1 MIWKPAFR
9 MAWELSKPWHKPI
22 FGTWADELGD
32 ENASI
37 NISHVYE
44 DLSDEELNYAEEDLY
59 YWLEDRG
66 FQFNHGV
73 SSLAS
78 LLVISVEVLQFS
90 ASESFRA
97 FLLDND
103 RQVIK
108 LVFSFFTANFKERE
122 W

>member
-1 MIWKPAFR
+1 MIFNLCQANHFVHRPSPVLPMIWKPAFR

-73 SSLAS
+73 
-78 LLVISVEVLQFS
+78 VP
-90 ASESFRA
+90 
-97 FLLDND
+97 
-103 RQVIK
+103 
-108 LVFSFFTANFKERE
+108 
-122 W
+122 